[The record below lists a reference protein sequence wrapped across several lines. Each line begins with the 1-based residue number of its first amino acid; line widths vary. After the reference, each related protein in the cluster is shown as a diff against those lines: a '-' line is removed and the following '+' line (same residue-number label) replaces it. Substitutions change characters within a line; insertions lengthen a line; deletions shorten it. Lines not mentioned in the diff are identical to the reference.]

1 MKWTP
6 RNVVNVTLAA
16 VCAVALVVLRVYPFH
31 GAWVGTLSALV
42 GGVLAGLVIPG
53 SPVGRYLDSLVPEA
67 PPVGQPPTNVS
78 GR

>member
-1 MKWTP
+1 MNWTP
-6 RNVVNVTLAA
+6 RNTVNVVVAA
-16 VCAVALVVLRVYPFH
+16 LCAIALVVLQSGAVH
-31 GAWVGTLSALV
+31 GTWVTTVTALLS
-42 GGVLAGLVIPG
+42 GVLIGLVTPG